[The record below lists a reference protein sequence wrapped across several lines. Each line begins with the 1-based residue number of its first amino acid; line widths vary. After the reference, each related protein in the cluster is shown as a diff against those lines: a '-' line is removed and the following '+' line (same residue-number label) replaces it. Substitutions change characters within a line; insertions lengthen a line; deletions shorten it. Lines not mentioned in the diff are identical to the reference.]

1 MLRQKGFTLIELV
14 ITLAI
19 LAILASI
26 AYATYSKQVQKSRR
40 TDVTE
45 ALMKGAALQERYY
58 LSVTPNAYAGDDNIN
73 DIGGARSANGYYT
86 IATDNASASGND
98 CDPEGSCFTLTA
110 TVADGSPQQA
120 DTDCQTFTID
130 NLGRKRSYNGDDEL
144 TENCW

>member
-1 MLRQKGFTLIELV
+1 MLRQKGFSLIELV

-26 AYATYSKQVQKSRR
+26 AYAAYSKQVQKSRR

-45 ALMKGAALQERYY
+45 ALMKRAALQERYY
-58 LSVTPNAYAGDDNIN
+58 LSVTPNAYAGNDNIN

-86 IATDNASASGND
+86 ITASL
-98 CDPEGSCFTLTA
+98 EGCAPVGDCFTLTA
-110 TVADGSPQQA
+110 TVPEGSPQQA
-120 DTDCQTFTID
+120 DTDCQIFTID
-130 NLGRKRSYNGDDEL
+130 NLGRKRSYRGGTASAANL